1 MIKFIKKIILIL
13 FIVLIVVSAFI
24 LKKGHD
30 LFEEAIE
37 EISIKD
43 KIVEIKE
50 NTENYTTYEELPK
63 DYVNAVVSV
72 EDRRFFYHSGID
84 LISIGRAIAKDITT
98 LKLVEGGSTITQ
110 QLAKNTYFSQKK
122 EFTRKI
128 AEIFMAN
135 EFEKEC
141 SKEEIFELYVNT
153 IYFGDGYY
161 SIKDATRGYFD
172 KDPIDMNMFEMTL
185 LAGIPNAPSVY
196 SPNSNPE
203 LSKQRHAQV
212 LSKMIKYG
220 YITKEEADSIMS
232 EYDK

>member
-1 MIKFIKKIILIL
+1 LIKLIKKLFLIL
-13 FIVLIVVSAFI
+13 LIALVIVSAVI

-30 LFEEAIE
+30 LFEEALE
-37 EISIKD
+37 ETSIKD

-50 NTENYTTYEELPK
+50 NTENYTTYEELPQK
-63 DYVNAVVSV
+63 YIDAVISV

-98 LKLVEGGSTITQ
+98 LKLAEGGSTITQ
-110 QLAKNTYFSQKK
+110 QLAKNTYFNQKK

-153 IYFGDGYY
+153 IYYGDGYY

-172 KDPIDMNMFEMTL
+172 KEPSEMNMFEMTL

-196 SPNSNPE
+196 SPSVNPE
-203 LSKQRHAQV
+203 LSKERHSKV
-212 LSKMIKYG
+212 LNKMVSYG
-220 YITKEEADSIMS
+220 YISKEEADSIMS

>member
-1 MIKFIKKIILIL
+1 MIKLIKKLFLIL
-13 FIVLIVVSAFI
+13 FIALVIVSAVI

-30 LFEEAIE
+30 LFEEALE
-37 EISIKD
+37 ETSIKD

-50 NTENYTTYEELPK
+50 NTENYTTYEELPQK
-63 DYVNAVVSV
+63 YIDAVISV

-98 LKLVEGGSTITQ
+98 LKLAEGGSTITQ
-110 QLAKNTYFSQKK
+110 QLAKNTYFNQKK

-153 IYFGDGYY
+153 IYYGDGYY

-172 KDPIDMNMFEMTL
+172 KEPSEMNMFEMTL

-196 SPNSNPE
+196 SPSVNPE
-203 LSKQRHAQV
+203 LSKERHSKV
-212 LSKMIKYG
+212 LNKMVSYG
-220 YITKEEADSIMS
+220 YISKEEADSIMS

>member
-1 MIKFIKKIILIL
+1 MIKFIKKLFLVL
-13 FIVLIVVSAFI
+13 FIMLVIVSTFI
-24 LKKGHD
+24 IKKGHN
-30 LFEEAIE
+30 LFKEALEET
-37 EISIKD
+37 SIKD

-50 NTENYTTYEELPK
+50 ETENYTTYQELPE
-63 DYVNAVVSV
+63 DYINAVISV

-84 LISIGRAIAKDITT
+84 LISIGRAVAKDITT

-161 SIKDATRGYFD
+161 AIKDATRGYFD
-172 KDPIDMNMFEMTL
+172 KEPSEMNLFEMTL

-196 SPNSNPE
+196 SPNVNPE
-203 LSKQRHAQV
+203 LSKQRHEVV
-212 LSKMIKYG
+212 LKKMIKYG
-220 YITKEEADSIMS
+220 YISEEEAKAIMS

>member
-1 MIKFIKKIILIL
+1 LIKLIKKLFLIL
-13 FIVLIVVSAFI
+13 LIALVIVSAVI

-30 LFEEAIE
+30 LFEEALE
-37 EISIKD
+37 ETSIKD

-50 NTENYTTYEELPK
+50 NTENYTTYDELPQK
-63 DYVNAVVSV
+63 YIDAVISV

-98 LKLVEGGSTITQ
+98 LKLAEGGSTITQ
-110 QLAKNTYFSQKK
+110 QLAKNTYFNQKK

-153 IYFGDGYY
+153 IYYGDGYY
-161 SIKDATRGYFD
+161 SIKDASRGYFD
-172 KDPIDMNMFEMTL
+172 KEPSEMNMFEMTL

-196 SPNSNPE
+196 SPSVNPE
-203 LSKQRHAQV
+203 LSKERHSKV
-212 LSKMIKYG
+212 LNKMVSYG